1 MKAANKTKHVVHPV
15 LRVSARFMH
24 FDSSSNVCYSFTITP
39 CFNKSVVCVGVSL
52 ITSCIRFCVCPHGS
66 CTLTLDPMCVIF
78 HNHTMFQRECCMR
91 WCVIDARPFHML
103 LLVLNTVGLKHLN
116 TTICLMWS
124 RHEQLAL
131 LYTKHTT
138 HHPIRC
144 NWGRRL
150 FNIYHWSQ
158 CFVLHL

>member
-52 ITSCIRFCVCPHGS
+52 ITSCIRLCVCPHGS

-78 HNHTMFQRECCMR
+78 QNHTMFQRECCMR
-91 WCVIDARPFHML
+91 WCVIDARPFHIL
-103 LLVLNTVGLKHLN
+103 FVGIEHGQAQTSQYNIMFPVVSPWAASASIQQAHNISSDSMHLGPQAAQ
-116 TTICLMWS
+116 
-124 RHEQLAL
+124 H
-131 LYTKHTT
+131 
-138 HHPIRC
+138 
-144 NWGRRL
+144 
-150 FNIYHWSQ
+150 
-158 CFVLHL
+158 